1 MLVQLAHVDVWRGGH
16 LSCQRIFVK
25 FHRKQERPGE
35 DFKEFFK
42 QTTCDYDI
50 CGQDYQFHVYLLCP

>member
-25 FHRKQERPGE
+25 FHRKQERPGD
-35 DFKEFFK
+35 DFKE
-42 QTTCDYDI
+42 I
-50 CGQDYQFHVYLLCP
+50 C